1 MSTDICLPRVSPDD
15 AAVTLVK
22 WHVGVGTS
30 VEPGDV
36 IAEIE
41 SDKAVVELEAEEAG
55 IITEIRV
62 PEGSDDVHADQ
73 VLAVLDDASDEAGPT
88 TPAVGAS
95 SLANDGATKSR
106 AAPEDSRAR
115 TPPPGGL
122 SPPGDSLLQEDA
134 APKSRAVHE
143 DSRARLSPPGDSLLQ
158 EDVDAGDDASPLA
171 ARMARQ
177 AGINLQSITG
187 SGRDGRILA
196 DDIRAAVGPAPSVLS
211 ARLPGSDSVDGD
223 TDLHGG
229 FEPEFDI
236 QTPDNMRRVIAE
248 RLAKSKRE
256 APHFYMSLDCG
267 ADALLDLKKSLTD
280 SGAQVSLNDLILKV
294 TATTLKRVPALNA
307 AWSDAGIRHFRS
319 VDLAVAVA
327 IEGGLI
333 TPVIREADSKR
344 IAEIAAEMR
353 DLVARARA
361 GQLSREEYQGGTF
374 TGSNMGMYG
383 VSRFTAVINPPQA
396 AILAIGTANERPV
409 AENGD
414 VSTANMMTCSL
425 SVDHR
430 VTDGV
435 AAAEFLQ
442 IFKDLAEDPRLLL
455 L

>member
-22 WHVGVGTS
+22 WHVTVGSS
-30 VEPGDV
+30 VKPGDV

-41 SDKAVVELEAEEAG
+41 SDKAVVELEAEQAG
-55 IITEIRV
+55 IITAICV
-62 PEGSDDVHADQ
+62 PEGNDDVHADQ
-73 VLAVLDDASDEAGPT
+73 VLAVIDDATEESDHTSPAVDESDQITAAVDEPDQTVPDVDALNET

-95 SLANDGATKSR
+95 LLANNVAPEVR
-106 AAPEDSRAR
+106 AVSEDSRASAI
-115 TPPPGGL
+115 P
-122 SPPGDSLLQEDA
+122 E
-134 APKSRAVHE
+134 
-143 DSRARLSPPGDSLLQ
+143 GDSLLQ
-158 EDVDAGDDASPLA
+158 EDVGGGDGASPLA

-177 AGINLQSITG
+177 AGINLQSVTG

-196 DDIRAAVGPAPSVLS
+196 DDIRAALGPAPGVLS
-211 ARLPGSDSVDGD
+211 ARLPGHGSADGD
-223 TDLHGG
+223 AELHGG

-256 APHFYMSLDCG
+256 APHFYMSLACG
-267 ADALLDLKKSLTD
+267 ADALLDLKKSLSD
-280 SGAQVSLNDLILKV
+280 GGARVSFNDLILKI

-307 AWSDAGIRHFRS
+307 AWSDAGIRTFRS

-327 IEGGLI
+327 IQGGLI
-333 TPVIREADSKR
+333 TPVVREADTKR
-344 IAEIAAEMR
+344 IGEIAAEMR
-353 DLVARARA
+353 DLVARAQA

-374 TGSNMGMYG
+374 TVSNMGMYG

-396 AILAIGTANERPV
+396 AILAVGAAMEQPV
-409 AENGD
+409 AKDGV

-442 IFKDLAEDPRLLL
+442 TFKQLAEDPRLLL

>member
-22 WHVGVGTS
+22 WHVAVGCS
-30 VEPGDV
+30 VKPGDV

-41 SDKAVVELEAEEAG
+41 SDKAVVELEAEQAG
-55 IITEIRV
+55 TITAICV
-62 PEGSDDVHADQ
+62 SEGDDDVHADQ
-73 VLAVLDDASDEAGPT
+73 VLAVIDDSAEGLDQTAPAVDASGQTVSDVDALNET
-88 TPAVGAS
+88 TPAAGAS
-95 SLANDGATKSR
+95 LLANN
-106 AAPEDSRAR
+106 AAPEV
-115 TPPPGGL
+115 
-122 SPPGDSLLQEDA
+122 
-134 APKSRAVHE
+134 RAVSE
-143 DSRARLSPPGDSLLQ
+143 DSRARLPPPGGSLLQ
-158 EDVDAGDDASPLA
+158 EDVAGGDGASPLA

-177 AGINLQSITG
+177 AGINLQSVTG

-196 DDIRAAVGPAPSVLS
+196 DDIRAALGPAPGVLS
-211 ARLPGSDSVDGD
+211 ARLPGHVSADSDA
-223 TDLHGG
+223 DLHGG

-236 QTPDNMRRVIAE
+236 QTPDNMRRIIAE

-256 APHFYMSLDCG
+256 APHFYMSLACG
-267 ADALLDLKKSLTD
+267 ADALLDLKKTLTD
-280 SGAQVSLNDLILKV
+280 GGAQVSLNDLILKI

-307 AWSDAGIRHFRS
+307 AWSDAGIRTFRS

-333 TPVIREADSKR
+333 TPVIRAADSKR

-353 DLVARARA
+353 DLVTRART

-374 TGSNMGMYG
+374 TVSNMGMYG
-383 VSRFTAVINPPQA
+383 VSHFTAVINPPQA
-396 AILAIGTANERPV
+396 AILAVGAISERPV
-409 AENGD
+409 AENGV
-414 VSTANMMTCSL
+414 VSTARMMTCTL

-442 IFKDLAEDPRLLL
+442 TFKQLAEDPRLLL

>member
-15 AAVTLVK
+15 APVTLVK
-22 WHVGVGTS
+22 WHVGVGS
-30 VEPGDV
+30 SIKPGEV

-62 PEGSDDVHADQ
+62 PEGSDGVLADQ
-73 VLAVLDDASDEAGPT
+73 VLAVLDESSPALDDASGETDQT

-95 SLANDGATKSR
+95 SLAND
-106 AAPEDSRAR
+106 AAPDAQTAPEEPRASLA
-115 TPPPGGL
+115 PPGG
-122 SPPGDSLLQEDA
+122 SLPRENA
-134 APKSRAVHE
+134 
-143 DSRARLSPPGDSLLQ
+143 
-158 EDVDAGDDASPLA
+158 DAGDGASPLA

-196 DDIRAAVGPAPSVLS
+196 DDIRAAVGPAPGVLS
-211 ARLPGSDSVDGD
+211 ARLPGHVSADGD

-229 FEPEFDI
+229 FEPEFDL

-248 RLAKSKRE
+248 RLARSKRE

-267 ADALLDLKKSLTD
+267 VDALLDLKKSLTD
-280 SGAQVSLNDLILKV
+280 GGAQVSLNDLILKV

-307 AWSDAGIRHFRS
+307 AWSDAGIRTFRS

-327 IEGGLI
+327 IEGGLV
-333 TPVIREADSKR
+333 TPVIRAADNKR

-353 DLVARARA
+353 DLVTRARA

-374 TGSNMGMYG
+374 TVSNMGMYG

-396 AILAIGTANERPV
+396 AILAVGAASERPV
-409 AENGD
+409 AENGV
-414 VSTANMMTCSL
+414 VSTTNTMTCSL

-442 IFKDLAEDPRLLL
+442 TFKQLAEDPRLLL

>member
-30 VEPGDV
+30 IKPGDV

-73 VLAVLDDASDEAGPT
+73 VLAVLDDATDEAGQT
-88 TPAVGAS
+88 TPAAEAH
-95 SLANDGATKSR
+95 SLANDGARKSR
-106 AAPEDSRAR
+106 AAPE
-115 TPPPGGL
+115 
-122 SPPGDSLLQEDA
+122 E
-134 APKSRAVHE
+134 
-143 DSRARLSPPGDSLLQ
+143 SRARLSPPGDSPLREDAAPDARTASENSRVSPPLQ
-158 EDVDAGDDASPLA
+158 EDADAGDGASPLA

-196 DDIRAAVGPAPSVLS
+196 DDVRAAVGPAPSVLS

-236 QTPDNMRRVIAE
+236 QTPDNMRRIIAE

-333 TPVIREADSKR
+333 TPVIRAADGKR

-353 DLVARARA
+353 DLVARART

-374 TGSNMGMYG
+374 TVSNMGMYG
-383 VSRFTAVINPPQA
+383 VRRFTAVINPPQA
-396 AILAIGTANERPV
+396 AILAIGTASERPV
-409 AENGD
+409 AENGV

>member
-22 WHVGVGTS
+22 WHVTVGSS
-30 VEPGDV
+30 VKPGDV

-41 SDKAVVELEAEEAG
+41 SDKAVVELEAEQAG
-55 IITEIRV
+55 IITAICV
-62 PEGSDDVHADQ
+62 PEGNDDVHADQ
-73 VLAVLDDASDEAGPT
+73 VLAVIDDATEESDHTSPAVDESDQAA
-88 TPAVGAS
+88 PAVGAS
-95 SLANDGATKSR
+95 LLANDAVPKAR
-106 AAPEDSRAR
+106 AVSEDSRASAI
-115 TPPPGGL
+115 PE
-122 SPPGDSLLQEDA
+122 GDSLLQGEVDG
-134 APKSRAVHE
+134 
-143 DSRARLSPPGDSLLQ
+143 GD
-158 EDVDAGDDASPLA
+158 GASPLA

-177 AGINLQSITG
+177 AGINLQSVTG

-196 DDIRAAVGPAPSVLS
+196 DDIRAALGRAPGVLS
-211 ARLPGSDSVDGD
+211 ARLPGHGSADGD
-223 TDLHGG
+223 AELHGG

-256 APHFYMSLDCG
+256 APHFYMSLACG
-267 ADALLDLKKSLTD
+267 ADALLDLKKSLSD
-280 SGAQVSLNDLILKV
+280 GGARVSLNDLILKI

-307 AWSDAGIRHFRS
+307 AWSDAGIRTFRS

-327 IEGGLI
+327 IQGGLI
-333 TPVIREADSKR
+333 TPVVREADTKR
-344 IAEIAAEMR
+344 IGEIAAEMR
-353 DLVARARA
+353 DLVARAQA

-374 TGSNMGMYG
+374 TVSNMGMYG

-396 AILAIGTANERPV
+396 AILAVGAAMEQPV
-409 AENGD
+409 AKDGV

-442 IFKDLAEDPRLLL
+442 TFKQLAEDPRLLL

>member
-1 MSTDICLPRVSPDD
+1 VSTDIRLPRVSPDD

-22 WHVGVGTS
+22 WHVAVGSS
-30 VEPGDV
+30 VVPGDV

-41 SDKAVVELEAEEAG
+41 SDKTVVELETEEAG

-73 VLAVLDDASDEAGPT
+73 VLAVLDASPDAEPTPGDTRAGATPGDAAEATKTTAGQ
-88 TPAVGAS
+88 TPAA
-95 SLANDGATKSR
+95 
-106 AAPEDSRAR
+106 
-115 TPPPGGL
+115 PPPVAAGVRGNDDD
-122 SPPGDSLLQEDA
+122 PGT
-134 APKSRAVHE
+134 
-143 DSRARLSPPGDSLLQ
+143 
-158 EDVDAGDDASPLA
+158 SPLA

-196 DDIRAAVGPAPSVLS
+196 DDIRAAVGPAPAVLS
-211 ARLPGSDSVDGD
+211 ARLPEHASVDGD

-248 RLAKSKRE
+248 RLARSKRE

-280 SGAQVSLNDLILKV
+280 SGARVSLNDLILKV

-307 AWSDAGIRHFRS
+307 AWSDAGIRTFRS

-333 TPVIREADSKR
+333 TPVIREADKKR

-374 TGSNMGMYG
+374 TVSNMGMYG

-396 AILAIGTANERPV
+396 ATLAVGAASEQPV
-409 AENGD
+409 AENGV
-414 VSTANMMTCSL
+414 VSTAHMMTCSL

-442 IFKDLAEDPRLLL
+442 TFKRLAEDPRLLL

>member
-1 MSTDICLPRVSPDD
+1 MTTDIRLPRVSPDD
-15 AAVTLVK
+15 AAVTLIK

-30 VEPGDV
+30 VSPGDV

-41 SDKAVVELEAEEAG
+41 SDKAVVELEAEDAG
-55 IITEIRV
+55 VISEIRV

-73 VLAVLDDASDEAGPT
+73 VLAVLDETGERSAEATPAET
-88 TPAVGAS
+88 LHAEAPHAETSPDNTSPAVGAS
-95 SLANDGATKSR
+95 LQSPGDDPGTSSLA
-106 AAPEDSRAR
+106 E
-115 TPPPGGL
+115 
-122 SPPGDSLLQEDA
+122 
-134 APKSRAVHE
+134 
-143 DSRARLSPPGDSLLQ
+143 
-158 EDVDAGDDASPLA
+158 
-171 ARMARQ
+171 RMARQ
-177 AGINLQSITG
+177 AGIDLGSITG
-187 SGRDGRILA
+187 SGPDGRVLA
-196 DDIRAAVGPAPSVLS
+196 DDVRAAVGPAPSVLS
-211 ARLPGSDSVDGD
+211 ARPIETLSVDGD

-267 ADALLDLKKSLTD
+267 ADALVDLKDTLAESAK
-280 SGAQVSLNDLILKV
+280 VSLNDLILKI

-307 AWSDAGIRHFRS
+307 AWSDAGIRYFRS

-333 TPVIREADSKR
+333 TPVIRGADNKR
-344 IAEIAAEMR
+344 VTEIAEEMR
-353 DLVARARA
+353 DLVSRART

-374 TGSNMGMYG
+374 TVSNMGMYG
-383 VSRFTAVINPPQA
+383 VGHFTAVINPPQA
-396 AILAIGTANERPV
+396 AILAVGAVSERPV
-409 AENGD
+409 AENGV
-414 VSTANMMTCSL
+414 VSTARLMTCSL

-442 IFKDLAEDPRLLL
+442 TFKRLAEDPRLLL

>member
-1 MSTDICLPRVSPDD
+1 MTTDIRLPRVSPDD
-15 AAVTLVK
+15 AAVTLIK

-30 VEPGDV
+30 VSPGDV

-41 SDKAVVELEAEEAG
+41 SDKAVVELEAEDAG
-55 IITEIRV
+55 VISEIRV

-73 VLAVLDDASDEAGPT
+73 VLAVLDETGEQSAEA
-88 TPAVGAS
+88 TPAETLHAEAPHAETSPDNTSPAAGASLQSPGDDPGTS
-95 SLANDGATKSR
+95 SLA
-106 AAPEDSRAR
+106 E
-115 TPPPGGL
+115 
-122 SPPGDSLLQEDA
+122 
-134 APKSRAVHE
+134 
-143 DSRARLSPPGDSLLQ
+143 
-158 EDVDAGDDASPLA
+158 
-171 ARMARQ
+171 RMARQ
-177 AGINLQSITG
+177 AGIDLGSITG
-187 SGRDGRILA
+187 SGPDGRVLA
-196 DDIRAAVGPAPSVLS
+196 DDVRAAVGPAPSVLS
-211 ARLPGSDSVDGD
+211 ARPIETLSVDGD

-267 ADALLDLKKSLTD
+267 ADALVDLKDTLAESAK
-280 SGAQVSLNDLILKV
+280 VSLNDLILKI

-307 AWSDAGIRHFRS
+307 AWSDAGIRYFRS

-333 TPVIREADSKR
+333 TPVIRGADNKR
-344 IAEIAAEMR
+344 VTEIAEEMR
-353 DLVARARA
+353 DLVSRART

-374 TGSNMGMYG
+374 TVSNMGMYG
-383 VSRFTAVINPPQA
+383 VGHFTAVINPPQA
-396 AILAIGTANERPV
+396 AILAVGAVSERPV
-409 AENGD
+409 AENGV
-414 VSTANMMTCSL
+414 VSTARLMTCSL

-442 IFKDLAEDPRLLL
+442 TFKRLAEDPRLLL

>member
-1 MSTDICLPRVSPDD
+1 MTTDIRLPRVSPDD
-15 AAVTLVK
+15 AAVTLIK

-30 VEPGDV
+30 VSPGDV

-41 SDKAVVELEAEEAG
+41 SDKAVVELEAEDAG
-55 IITEIRV
+55 VISEIRV

-73 VLAVLDDASDEAGPT
+73 VLAVLDETGEQSAEA
-88 TPAVGAS
+88 TPAETLHAEAPHAETSPDNTSPAAGASLQSPGDDPGTS
-95 SLANDGATKSR
+95 SLA
-106 AAPEDSRAR
+106 E
-115 TPPPGGL
+115 
-122 SPPGDSLLQEDA
+122 
-134 APKSRAVHE
+134 
-143 DSRARLSPPGDSLLQ
+143 
-158 EDVDAGDDASPLA
+158 
-171 ARMARQ
+171 RMARQ
-177 AGINLQSITG
+177 AGIDLGSITG
-187 SGRDGRILA
+187 SGPDGRVLA
-196 DDIRAAVGPAPSVLS
+196 DDVRAAVGPAPSVLS
-211 ARLPGSDSVDGD
+211 ARPIETLSVDGD

-267 ADALLDLKKSLTD
+267 ADALVDLKDTLAESAK
-280 SGAQVSLNDLILKV
+280 VSLNDLILKI

-307 AWSDAGIRHFRS
+307 AWSDAGIRYFRS

-333 TPVIREADSKR
+333 TPVIRGADNKR
-344 IAEIAAEMR
+344 VTEIAEEMR
-353 DLVARARA
+353 DLVSRART

-374 TGSNMGMYG
+374 TVSNMGMYG
-383 VSRFTAVINPPQA
+383 VGHFTAVINPPQA
-396 AILAIGTANERPV
+396 AILAVGAVSERPV
-409 AENGD
+409 AENGV
-414 VSTANMMTCSL
+414 VSTAKLMTCSL

-442 IFKDLAEDPRLLL
+442 TFKRLAEDPRLLL

>member
-22 WHVGVGTS
+22 WHVTVGSS
-30 VEPGDV
+30 VKPGDV

-41 SDKAVVELEAEEAG
+41 SDKAVVELEAEQAG
-55 IITEIRV
+55 IITAICV
-62 PEGSDDVHADQ
+62 PEGNDDVHADQ
-73 VLAVLDDASDEAGPT
+73 VLAVIDDATEESDHTSPAVDESDQTA
-88 TPAVGAS
+88 PAVGAS
-95 SLANDGATKSR
+95 PLRGLHSLANDAVPKAR
-106 AAPEDSRAR
+106 AVSEDSRASAI
-115 TPPPGGL
+115 PE
-122 SPPGDSLLQEDA
+122 GDSLLQ
-134 APKSRAVHE
+134 
-143 DSRARLSPPGDSLLQ
+143 G
-158 EDVDAGDDASPLA
+158 DVDGGDGASPLA

-177 AGINLQSITG
+177 AGINLQSVTG

-196 DDIRAAVGPAPSVLS
+196 DDIRAALGPAPGVLS
-211 ARLPGSDSVDGD
+211 ARLPGHGSADGD
-223 TDLHGG
+223 AELHGE

-256 APHFYMSLDCG
+256 APHFYMSLACG
-267 ADALLDLKKSLTD
+267 ADALLDLKKSLSD
-280 SGAQVSLNDLILKV
+280 GGARVSLNDLILKI

-307 AWSDAGIRHFRS
+307 AWSDAGIRTFRS

-327 IEGGLI
+327 IQGGLI
-333 TPVIREADSKR
+333 TPVVREADTKR
-344 IAEIAAEMR
+344 IGEIAAEMR
-353 DLVARARA
+353 DLVARAQA

-374 TGSNMGMYG
+374 TVSNMGMYG

-396 AILAIGTANERPV
+396 AILAVGAAMEQPV
-409 AENGD
+409 AKDGV

-430 VTDGV
+430 VADGV

-442 IFKDLAEDPRLLL
+442 TFKQLAEDPRLLL

>member
-22 WHVGVGTS
+22 WHVAVGSS
-30 VEPGDV
+30 VKPGDV

-41 SDKAVVELEAEEAG
+41 SDKAVVELESEQAG
-55 IITEIRV
+55 VITEIRV

-73 VLAVLDDASDEAGPT
+73 VLAVLDESSPALDDATDQAGQA
-88 TPAVGAS
+88 TPAAGARP
-95 SLANDGATKSR
+95 LARVDVLASEEAPNAR
-106 AAPEDSRAR
+106 AACEDSRV
-115 TPPPGGL
+115 G
-122 SPPGDSLLQEDA
+122 SLLQ
-134 APKSRAVHE
+134 
-143 DSRARLSPPGDSLLQ
+143 Q
-158 EDVDAGDDASPLA
+158 DVDAGDGASPLA

-177 AGINLQSITG
+177 AGIDLHSITG

-196 DDIRAAVGPAPSVLS
+196 DDIRAAVGPAPRALS
-211 ARLPGSDSVDGD
+211 ARLPEHVSVDGD
-223 TDLHGG
+223 TELHGG

-267 ADALLDLKKSLTD
+267 ADALLDLKKSLSD
-280 SGAQVSLNDLILKV
+280 GGAQVSLNDLILKI

-307 AWSDAGIRHFRS
+307 AWSDAGIRTFRS

-333 TPVIREADSKR
+333 TPVIRAAENKR

-374 TGSNMGMYG
+374 TVSNMGMYG

-396 AILAIGTANERPV
+396 AILAVGAARERPV
-409 AENGD
+409 AENGV
-414 VSTANMMTCSL
+414 VSTANRMTCSL

-442 IFKDLAEDPRLLL
+442 TFKQLAEEPRLLL